1 MKRYY
6 ILAAALPVFAV
17 TSCGLFKKQA
27 PAAAP
32 AASAGNVPALT
43 VASGPEEIQTMV
55 QQKARY
61 KGNINDFFAKN
72 IRYPEKVGENNI
84 QGRVIV
90 QFDITADGTVE
101 NVIVLRGLNEACNKE
116 AARLIQLTS
125 GSWQP
130 ELLAGKPVRSTYT
143 CPVDF
148 KLN

>member
-1 MKRYY
+1 
-6 ILAAALPVFAV
+6 
-17 TSCGLFKKQA
+17 
-27 PAAAP
+27 
-32 AASAGNVPALT
+32 
-43 VASGPEEIQTMV
+43 MV

-72 IRYPEKVGENNI
+72 IRYPEKAGENNI

-125 GSWQP
+125 GSWHP